1 MVTRRSESRGA
12 AKKSDAVPRSMVA
25 QLNEPKS
32 KLTDLAYQMIEEAI
46 VTLRIRPG
54 TALSEQALSEM
65 TGIGRTPIRE
75 AIQRLAREHLVLVL
89 PQRGLLVSE
98 MNVNKQLKL
107 LEIRREIERL
117 ICRSA
122 AKRASDSERQSFR
135 RLADEFAKYA
145 ARNDD
150 VAFVRADREFNELS
164 ISAARNEFAEGAMR
178 MLHGLSRRFWYLHPE
193 SVTSIP
199 ARASLSWPLVWM
211 SSSAALEAARRSRAR
226 GVVADFSRLASLLG
240 GDFAARTTPR
250 PAPCAVCRIRGLLHP
265 MTGARASIAG
275 REQLAVEPRERLGRP
290 VIGAQPQDQ
299 PAPALDEPARP
310 VDQLLHHRL
319 DPPALGRMAHRG
331 VWPQQA
337 ALAHQAQ
344 DVHRQCCKLAH

>member
-178 MLHGLSRRFWYLHPE
+178 MLHGLSRRFWYLHYKQTADMPE
-193 SVTSIP
+193 M
-199 ARASLSWPLVWM
+199 APLH
-211 SSSAALEAARRSRAR
+211 AA
-226 GVVADFSRLASLLG
+226 VAVAISNAD
-240 GDFAARTTPR
+240 
-250 PAPCAVCRIRGLLHP
+250 IE
-265 MTGARASIAG
+265 GAG
-275 REQLAVEPRERLGRP
+275 E
-290 VIGAQPQDQ
+290 
-299 PAPALDEPARP
+299 ALD
-310 VDQLLHHRL
+310 RL
-319 DPPALGRMAHRG
+319 IDHLEGFTRATVL
-331 VWPQQA
+331 
-337 ALAHQAQ
+337 
-344 DVHRQCCKLAH
+344 